1 MDFFDTVIRFFQN
14 GGAFMYPILAVLA
27 FGLAIIIERLLYL
40 RRASNENHHLWVKLM
55 PLINKGHYE
64 EAERLADRSKTAI
77 GRVLG
82 YGIARSRITDAT
94 REEVELAME
103 ESLMEI
109 TPQLERRT
117 HYLATFSNAA
127 TLLGLLGTI
136 IGLIHG
142 FAAVSNINAAAKA
155 DQLSHSVSIAMN
167 CTAFGL
173 LVAIPFLLIHA
184 WLQSRTD
191 DLVNSIEMAAVK
203 FLNSLGLGS

>member
-1 MDFFDTVIRFFQN
+1 MDVFATVIRFFQN
-14 GGAFMYPILAVLA
+14 GGAFMYPILLVFAL
-27 FGLAIIIERLLYL
+27 GLAIIIERLIYL
-40 RRASNENHHLWVKLM
+40 RRAWAENRSLWAKLM
-55 PLINKGHYE
+55 PLVNQGQYD
-64 EAERLADRSKTAI
+64 EAERLAGNSKTAI

-82 YGIARSRITDAT
+82 YGIARSRMSKAT

-103 ESLMEI
+103 ESLMEV

-142 FAAVSNINAAAKA
+142 FAAVSNINAAEKA

-191 DLVNSIEMAAVK
+191 QLVDSIEMAAVK
-203 FLNSLGLGS
+203 FLNSVGLSD